1 MEPLNRKA
9 FLGAGAAAAAF
20 SQLDAGPARAAEP
33 GAGSGPVFINTWS
46 DSFSC
51 VTTAARV
58 KEAGGSLMDAVEKA
72 INTIEDDPAIQSVG
86 YGGLPNAD
94 GIVELDAAIMDG
106 TRRRAGSV
114 CNLHE
119 IKHPI
124 SVARKIME
132 KTHHTTLAGDGALQ
146 FAIEMGFERTQLL
159 TPQSLEAWMKWKSD
173 PNRHTYWLS
182 GAQPSR
188 VPNHDTVGLLG
199 YDGRGHVVAGC
210 STSGLAFKIPGR
222 VADSPIVGCGL
233 YADDNAGA
241 AAATGDGDVMTNY
254 CTSFFIVM
262 LMAQGHSAQDACEAC
277 LQHMAKSDP
286 RSKEIQA
293 GVIAIDKHGRV
304 GAASMR
310 AADRF
315 QYGVWREGSSTLN
328 LAKSLY

>member
-9 FLGAGAAAAAF
+9 FLAAGTAAALSGLEAGAT
-20 SQLDAGPARAAEP
+20 RAAVP
-33 GAGSGPVFINTWS
+33 GAANGPVFINTWS

-58 KEAGGSLMDAVEKA
+58 MHGGGSLMDAVEKA
-72 INTIEDDPAIQSVG
+72 VNTIEDDPAIQSVG

-94 GIVELDAAIMDG
+94 GVVELDAAIMDG
-106 TRRRAGSV
+106 TSRRAGSV

-119 IKHPI
+119 IKNPI
-124 SVARKIME
+124 SVARKVME
-132 KTHHTTLAGDGALQ
+132 KTHHTTLAGAGALQ
-146 FAIEMGFERTQLL
+146 FAIEMGFDRTQLL
-159 TPQSLEAWMKWKSD
+159 TPQSLEAWIKWKSD
-173 PNRHTYWLS
+173 PHRHTYWLS
-182 GAQPSR
+182 GAQPKR
-188 VPNHDTVGLLG
+188 APNHDTVGLLG
-199 YDGRGHVVAGC
+199 YDGHGRVAAGC

-222 VADSPIVGCGL
+222 VADSPLVGCGL

-262 LMAQGHSAQDACEAC
+262 LMAQGRSAQDACEAC

-286 RSKEIQA
+286 NSKDIQA
-293 GVIAIDKHGRV
+293 AVIAIDKHGRV

-310 AADRF
+310 ADSHF
-315 QYGVWREGSSTLN
+315 QYGVWRDGSSALR
-328 LAKSLY
+328 LAKALY

>member
-1 MEPLNRKA
+1 M
-9 FLGAGAAAAAF
+9 GASSAAAL
-20 SQLDAGPARAAEP
+20 SLLDAGPARSAEP
-33 GAGSGPVFINTWS
+33 VPGTGPVFVNTWS

-51 VTTAARV
+51 VTTAAR
-58 KEAGGSLMDAVEKA
+58 EMHSGGSLMDAVEKA

-94 GIVELDAAIMDG
+94 GVVELDAAIMNG
-106 TRRRAGSV
+106 TNRRAGSV

-132 KTHHTTLAGDGALQ
+132 KTHHTTLAGEGALQ
-146 FAIEMGFERTQLL
+146 FALEMGFERTQLL

-173 PNRHTYWLS
+173 PHRHTYWLS
-182 GAQPSR
+182 GAEPKRS
-188 VPNHDTVGLLG
+188 PNHDTVGLLG
-199 YDGRGHVVAGC
+199 YDGRGHVAAGC

-241 AAATGDGDVMTNY
+241 ASATGDGDVMTNY

-262 LMAQGHSAQDACEAC
+262 LMAQGHSAQEACELC
-277 LQHMAKSDP
+277 LHHMAQGDP
-286 RSKEIQA
+286 KSKEIQA
-293 GVIAIDKHGRV
+293 AVIAIDKHGRV
-304 GAASMR
+304 GAAAMR
-310 AADRF
+310 ADSHF
-315 QYGVWREGSSTLN
+315 QYGVWRDGSSSLHV
-328 LAKSLY
+328 AKSLY

>member
-1 MEPLNRKA
+1 MGAGSAAALT
-9 FLGAGAAAAAF
+9 LLDAGAA
-20 SQLDAGPARAAEP
+20 RAAVP
-33 GAGSGPVFINTWS
+33 STAGGPVFINTWS

-58 KEAGGSLMDAVEKA
+58 MHGGGSLMDALEKA
-72 INTIEDDPAIQSVG
+72 VNTIEDDPAIQSVG

-106 TRRRAGSV
+106 TSRRAGSV

-119 IKHPI
+119 IKNPI
-124 SVARKIME
+124 SVARKVME
-132 KTHHTTLAGDGALQ
+132 KTHHTTLAGEGALQ

-159 TPQSLEAWMKWKSD
+159 TPQSLAAWMKWKSD
-173 PNRHTYWLS
+173 PHRQTYWLS
-182 GAQPSR
+182 GARPQR
-188 VPNHDTVGLLG
+188 APNHDTVGLLG
-199 YDGRGHVVAGC
+199 YDGRGHVAAGC

-222 VADSPIVGCGL
+222 VADSPLVGCGL

-262 LMAQGHSAQDACEAC
+262 LMARGRSAQDACEAC
-277 LQHMAKSDP
+277 LRHMAKSDP

-293 GVIAIDKHGRV
+293 AVIAIDKHGRT

-315 QYGVWREGSSTLN
+315 QYGVWRDGASQLHV
-328 LAKSLY
+328 AKAMY